1 VRTLIL
7 QATLILLLVCGQACS
22 PASYAREAD
31 EQTYDILTRANARV
45 TGDARVFPIERPA
58 DSLRQRLL
66 ASNEPLSLSLAQALD
81 VAAENS
87 RDFQRQK
94 EILYLAALALT
105 REQHDFALRFVG
117 GGGAEIDGVADKT
130 AGVSLSDDLSA
141 SANSVTGG
149 RIVAGFVNNWL
160 RSIVNGG
167 GWNASSLL
175 NLSITQ
181 PLMRGFGRRIARE
194 PLTPAERNVIYAVRD
209 FERFRSTFAVRV
221 VSEYYGVAEQIRNL
235 ASENSNLEKVTTN
248 QERAEA
254 LFAAERIIINEVD
267 QARQNVFAAEARKVS
282 AINRLQ
288 SSLDRFKLTLGLPVD
303 AQIDLDVTELDR
315 LVERG
320 VEAIELT
327 EADAVARALAKR
339 YDLRTIRDEVDD
351 AARRIVVAEDALRSS
366 LDFSAVA
373 QVPTDPNQPLK
384 FDFSRVS
391 WAAGFDL
398 NLALDKLAERN
409 AYRTS
414 LINLDAAIRSREQ
427 AEDQIKNEIR
437 GALRNILSTLESY
450 QIQVNTLTLARR
462 RVDSTDLLFKA
473 GRVQQRDVND
483 ARDAE
488 LAAEIALTGALVD
501 YAVARLELMR
511 DLESLRVD
519 GQGLRFELPAVR
531 ASPLPE
537 AAAMPENDP
546 LPVAGDLPVEPPAP
560 PSPSQ

>member
-1 VRTLIL
+1 
-7 QATLILLLVCGQACS
+7 
-22 PASYAREAD
+22 
-31 EQTYDILTRANARV
+31 
-45 TGDARVFPIERPA
+45 
-58 DSLRQRLL
+58 
-66 ASNEPLSLSLAQALD
+66 
-81 VAAENS
+81 
-87 RDFQRQK
+87 
-94 EILYLAALALT
+94 
-105 REQHDFALRFVG
+105 
-117 GGGAEIDGVADKT
+117 
-130 AGVSLSDDLSA
+130 
-141 SANSVTGG
+141 
-149 RIVAGFVNNWL
+149 
-160 RSIVNGG
+160 
-167 GWNASSLL
+167 
-175 NLSITQ
+175 
-181 PLMRGFGRRIARE
+181 
-194 PLTPAERNVIYAVRD
+194 
-209 FERFRSTFAVRV
+209 V

-320 VEAIELT
+320 GEAIELT
-327 EADAVARALAKR
+327 DAVAVGRALAER
-339 YDLRTIRDEVDD
+339 FDWRTIRDVGDV
-351 AARRIVVAEDALRSS
+351 AARRLVVAEDALRSS